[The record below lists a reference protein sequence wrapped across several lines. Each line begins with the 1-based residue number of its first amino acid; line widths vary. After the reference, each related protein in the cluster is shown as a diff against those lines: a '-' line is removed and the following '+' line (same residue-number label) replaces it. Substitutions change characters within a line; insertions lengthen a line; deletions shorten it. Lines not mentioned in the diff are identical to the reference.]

1 MSSKKHKHNTTKS
14 SSTELLICNSKECVD
29 DQDKDSLTC
38 AKCKRS
44 IHYRCTMLPAYQ
56 IQMFVNLKSHRFRCQ
71 NCVDVSP
78 EILELVPNRPKSPSP
93 MKTNKEIERLRREV
107 EECTALIKQFEAKE
121 KEFQAKFQMQ
131 KNEFESLQS
140 KLQTT
145 PGLHTIEYVE
155 EKFEKKLEDLKS
167 SIKEMICERKE
178 ESYATIASSKSVNN
192 AESFKRVLVEAKK
205 EEANEMKDKERRS
218 RNVIIHGVPEQSTN
232 EDRNFV
238 DSFVKEIRISVNIKR
253 LARIGVADN
262 NKTRPL
268 LVGLNDAEEKR
279 KIIGNLSVLRG
290 NQTYKSISVTEDLT
304 PQERKQFR
312 ELSQE
317 AKLRNSSLKEVDAV
331 WRVRGNSKNG
341 FFLKKVRKITN
352 QNQISHQ

>member
-1 MSSKKHKHNTTKS
+1 MG
-14 SSTELLICNSKECVD
+14 
-29 DQDKDSLTC
+29 
-38 AKCKRS
+38 
-44 IHYRCTMLPAYQ
+44 Y
-56 IQMFVNLKSHRFRCQ
+56 
-71 NCVDVSP
+71 
-78 EILELVPNRPKSPSP
+78 
-93 MKTNKEIERLRREV
+93 
-107 EECTALIKQFEAKE
+107 
-121 KEFQAKFQMQ
+121 
-131 KNEFESLQS
+131 
-140 KLQTT
+140 
-145 PGLHTIEYVE
+145 
-155 EKFEKKLEDLKS
+155 EKFKYPTPSKMREKNL
-167 SIKEMICERKE
+167 
-178 ESYATIASSKSVNN
+178 ANN
-192 AESFKRVLVEAKK
+192 PS
-205 EEANEMKDKERRS
+205 
-218 RNVIIHGVPEQSTN
+218 
-232 EDRNFV
+232 
-238 DSFVKEIRISVNIKR
+238 
-253 LARIGVADN
+253 RIGVADN